1 MFRPAGGLLRP
12 AGGLLRMLGE
22 KCTATVHFS
31 PSIRDARAAH
41 VTLGAKCRPRRRFA
55 PSVTSS

>member
-41 VTLGAKCRPRRRFA
+41 V
-55 PSVTSS
+55 